1 MRGIVRN
8 LVLATMVALTI
19 SAEKIWA
26 QADPDSPPIGDP
38 PFLTTNRILQS
49 SLDRIFSGSALWREA
64 VKAVGKTGRHVVLI
78 TPADPIAAR
87 IAAADREA
95 FDSGVLAETV
105 PLMDEDWQ
113 IDVVLVFVN
122 LPLLTAI
129 HDARLSVPLQFEAD
143 LDRILVHELYG
154 HGIPYLSAGDL
165 SGRCADPHPGER
177 PSESCSIRRENSVR
191 AELGLGRRGDA
202 GLSSLTLAW
211 GGLLDRD

>member
-1 MRGIVRN
+1 MKRTVRK
-8 LVLATMVALTI
+8 LVVVTMVAFTM
-19 SAEKIWA
+19 SAEEVAAQA
-26 QADPDSPPIGDP
+26 QADSPRIVES

-49 SLDRIFSGSALWREA
+49 SLDRIFRGSALWREA
-64 VKAVGKTGRHVVLI
+64 LEAVGKTGRHVVLV
-78 TPADPIAAR
+78 TPADPIVAR

-95 FDSGVLAETV
+95 FDSGVLGETV

-154 HGIPYLSAGDL
+154 HAIPYLSAGDL
-165 SGRCADPHPGER
+165 SGRCADPKPGER
-177 PSESCSIRRENSVR
+177 PSASCSIRRENTIR
-191 AELGLGRRGDA
+191 AVLGLGRRGDA
-202 GLSSLTLAW
+202 GLASLTLAW
-211 GGLLDRD
+211 GRLLDRD

>member
-1 MRGIVRN
+1 
-8 LVLATMVALTI
+8 MVAFMM
-19 SAEKIWA
+19 SAEEIRA
-26 QADPDSPPIGDP
+26 QAEPDSPQIADS

-49 SLDRIFSGSALWREA
+49 SLDRIFRGSALWREA
-64 VKAVGKTGRHVVLI
+64 LEAVGKTGRHVVLV
-78 TPADPIAAR
+78 TPADPIVAR

-95 FDSGVLAETV
+95 FDSGVLGETV

-154 HGIPYLSAGDL
+154 HAIPYLSAGDL
-165 SGRCADPHPGER
+165 SGRCADPKPGER
-177 PSESCSIRRENSVR
+177 PSESCSIRRENTIR

-202 GLSSLTLAW
+202 GLASLTLAW
-211 GGLLDRD
+211 GRLLDRD